1 MTTPSEMVPETTGI
15 AAGDSGPDVRRLQRY
30 LERFGYLDSPSLAL
44 FGVDGNLAE
53 AAAETG
59 TFDDN
64 TRAALLKFQQ
74 RYGLELTGVVDEAT
88 LDLMNTPRCGF
99 PDTAEFVAQ
108 GNKWSTTGLRYGY
121 TEFTPDLTQA
131 EIWAAVSTALGY
143 WAAVTPLRFAE
154 VPIADNPEIR
164 IRFAA
169 GDHGDGSAFDGPS
182 GVLAHAFYPPP
193 NGGDI
198 AGDSHFDEAES
209 WSVNLPPSGID
220 LYTVGAHE
228 FGHALGLA
236 HSTVSGASARRRTW
250 CYSRARWP
258 PTTQPPWP
266 PACASA
272 RAPEDTAISP
282 QPDHQKPSRLTCQ
295 GRNRSMRRSSLPSKP
310 RSCQPRST
318 TAARTPSITPR
329 TRAAGDR

>member
-164 IRFAA
+164 IRPVITATAA
-169 GDHGDGSAFDGPS
+169 RSTGRAVCWRTPS
-182 GVLAHAFYPPP
+182 
-193 NGGDI
+193 
-198 AGDSHFDEAES
+198 
-209 WSVNLPPSGID
+209 
-220 LYTVGAHE
+220 T
-228 FGHALGLA
+228 
-236 HSTVSGASARRRTW
+236 RRRTVAT
-250 CYSRARWP
+250 SRATRTSTRRSP
-258 PTTQPPWP
+258 GRSTCRRRGSTSTRSARTSSVTLSASPIPRCPGRPRVGEPGATRALAGRRQRSRPGRLHAHRPERLKTRPYHPSPTT
-266 PACASA
+266 
-272 RAPEDTAISP
+272 
-282 QPDHQKPSRLTCQ
+282 
-295 GRNRSMRRSSLPSKP
+295 RNRR
-310 RSCQPRST
+310 
-318 TAARTPSITPR
+318 
-329 TRAAGDR
+329 G